1 MIFEI
6 LKEQK
11 QKVFISIDEM
21 PIFCILISSY
31 LLLSQLIIIKQGK
44 QNDFLFL
51 SLKYAEWISKQKR

>member
-31 LLLSQLIIIKQGK
+31 LLLSQLIIVKQGK

-51 SLKYAEWISKQKR
+51 SLKYAE